1 MVTTIQES
9 ERLVNV
15 LQQKRMYNKETYEE
29 VIWDLLEDSMEISEE
44 TRKHLDQSKKEIAEG
59 KTVSL
64 EGIKKKMG
72 I

>member
-1 MVTTIQES
+1 
-9 ERLVNV
+9 
-15 LQQKRMYNKETYEE
+15 MYNKETYEE